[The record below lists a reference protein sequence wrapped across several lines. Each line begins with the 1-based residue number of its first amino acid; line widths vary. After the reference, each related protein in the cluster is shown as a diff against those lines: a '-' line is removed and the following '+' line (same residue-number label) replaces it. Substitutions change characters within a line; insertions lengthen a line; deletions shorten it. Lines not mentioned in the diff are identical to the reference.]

1 MKTAAVLLSLLA
13 ATLLAADPAGLI
25 FHLPLDEGR
34 GQVVRDRVAGNA
46 FTVHN
51 AQHFGWGQGTRGPV
65 MQLDNPD
72 KATARASFLLNWPK
86 GLDLGKPFT
95 ITIDIQTAKEVARK
109 RSYQIA
115 RVGGTDEGCFALEF
129 SWDMFW
135 VTFKEK
141 GVAKSIVT
149 NSKELKPSSNTWYR
163 LAWTYDGK
171 TMRTYVDGMERAAGP
186 AAFKTPA
193 RPYIVL
199 GASSPGGAGY
209 GYEGKMA
216 DFRIYNRALTPDEIA
231 TISAEE

>member
-1 MKTAAVLLSLLA
+1 MNATALCLSLLT
-13 ATLLAADPAGLI
+13 ATLLAADPAGLV
-25 FHLPLDEGR
+25 FHLPLDEGQ
-34 GQVVRDRVAGNA
+34 GQVVHDRVAGNA
-46 FTVHN
+46 FTAHN
-51 AQHFGWGQGTRGPV
+51 PQHFGWGPGTRGPV

-72 KATARASFLLNWPK
+72 KATARASLMLNWPK
-86 GLDLGKPFT
+86 GLDLAKPFT
-95 ITIDIQTAKEVARK
+95 IVIDIQTAKEVARK

-135 VTFKEK
+135 VTFREK
-141 GVAKSIVT
+141 GEAKSIVT
-149 NSKELKPSSNTWYR
+149 NARELRPASNTWYR

-171 TMRTYVDGMERAAGP
+171 VIRTSVDGMERAAGEVS
-186 AAFKTPA
+186 FRTPA

-216 DFRIYNRALTPDEIA
+216 DFRIYNRALTA
-231 TISAEE
+231 AEVARLAIKE

>member
-1 MKTAAVLLSLLA
+1 MKAIALCPSLLT
-13 ATLLAADPAGLI
+13 ATLLAADSAGLV
-25 FHLPLDEGR
+25 FHLPLDEGQ

-86 GLDLGKPFT
+86 GLDLSRPFT
-95 ITIDIQTAKEVARK
+95 ILVDIQTAKEVARK

-115 RVGGTDEGCFALEF
+115 RVGGTDEGCFSLEF

-135 VTFKEK
+135 VTFREK
-141 GVAKSIVT
+141 GEAKSIVT
-149 NSKELKPSSNTWYR
+149 NARELKPASNTWYR

-186 AAFKTPA
+186 ASFKNPA
-193 RPYIVL
+193 RPYLVL
-199 GASSPGGAGY
+199 GASSPNGAGY

-216 DFRIYNRALTPDEIA
+216 DLRIFSRALSADEIA
-231 TISAEE
+231 RLSAEE